1 MGLSSLG
8 LNKTYWNLKE
18 LLSGVSDKKEVGKY
32 ALDLATF
39 QQDKLTE
46 IESSY
51 EPYEE
56 DFLDSLEY
64 GKEVVVAAYEVQV
77 LQDGYTDYNKFEKSL
92 DTTIKYLIE
101 EKEGEI
107 LND

>member
-1 MGLSSLG
+1 MTLSSIIG
-8 LNKTYWNLKE
+8 LNKSYWDLKK
-18 LLSGVSDKKEVGKY
+18 LLSAVSDKKEVGRY
-32 ALDLATF
+32 ALDLIAF
-39 QQDKLTE
+39 QQDKLTK
-46 IESSY
+46 IKSSY

-77 LQDGYTDYNKFEKSL
+77 VQDANISKFEKSL
-92 DTTIKYLIE
+92 DNTIQYLVE
-101 EKEGEI
+101 EKEGEL

>member
-1 MGLSSLG
+1 MTLSSIG
-8 LNKTYWNLKE
+8 LNKSYWNLKE
-18 LLSGVSDKKEVGKY
+18 LLSGVSDKKEVGRY
-32 ALDLATF
+32 ALDLTTF

-56 DFLDSLEY
+56 DFLDFLEY
-64 GKEVVVAAYEVQV
+64 GKEVVVAAYEIQVVQ
-77 LQDGYTDYNKFEKSL
+77 DTNTTKFEKSL
-92 DTTIKYLIE
+92 DTTIQYLIE
-101 EKEGEI
+101 EKEGEL